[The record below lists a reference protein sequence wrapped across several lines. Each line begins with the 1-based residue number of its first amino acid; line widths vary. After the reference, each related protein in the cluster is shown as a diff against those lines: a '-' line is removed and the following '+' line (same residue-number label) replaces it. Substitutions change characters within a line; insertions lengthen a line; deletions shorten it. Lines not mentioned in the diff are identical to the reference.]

1 MEAAEEE
8 IELVLDDPEPEPE
21 PVLADDNL
29 VSDDTE
35 AASVA
40 SLAALNAAV
49 ASNIVTDVIGGRTVE
64 QLCAELIRP
73 LLRDWLDQ
81 NLPTMVETMVQAEI
95 SRLSGQVK
103 D

>member
-1 MEAAEEE
+1 M
-8 IELVLDDPEPEPE
+8 
-21 PVLADDNL
+21 
-29 VSDDTE
+29 VSDDTG

-95 SRLSGQVK
+95 SRPSGQVK